1 MTSRIALLPLVLLLQ
16 AGCAT
21 HTVTPDPA
29 YAPTPPAPMKA
40 PEHNHGAIYQPG
52 HGMDLYSDNKAR
64 RVGDILTIV
73 LQERTDASKSAN
85 SSTKKA
91 TTVDFAAPTIGGGA
105 VTVNGNAV
113 LSVGVDQSREFSGE
127 GASTQSNSLKGS
139 ITVTVARVLPNGNL
153 VVRGEKLLSLHEGQE
168 FIRISGIVRPADI
181 QADNTVP
188 STLVAN
194 AHISYGGSGQVA
206 DASKAGWLT
215 RFFNSI
221 FWPF

>member
-1 MTSRIALLPLVLLLQ
+1 MTPRIACLPLVLLLQ

-29 YAPTPPAPMKA
+29 YAPTPPAPRVA
-40 PEHNHGAIYQPG
+40 PERNHGAIYQPG
-52 HGMDLYSDNKAR
+52 HGLDLYADTKAR

-73 LQERTDASKSAN
+73 LQERTAASKSAN
-85 SSTKKA
+85 TSTTKES
-91 TTVDFAAPTIGGGA
+91 TVDFGAPTLGGGG
-105 VTVNGNAV
+105 VTVNGNPV
-113 LSVGVDQSREFSGE
+113 LSASVDQSREFTGE
-127 GASTQSNSLKGS
+127 GESTQSNSLKGN

-168 FIRISGIVRPADI
+168 FIRISGIVRPVDI
-181 QADNTVP
+181 GPDNTVP

-194 AHISYGGSGQVA
+194 ARISYGGTGQVA
-206 DASKAGWLT
+206 EASKAGWLT